1 MNLDYLLNDTKTT
14 KVWCLLKLAKPTCN
28 PMYDTYYRNDSVE
41 ITLAEAVRVADA
53 QLPDVV
59 VEYQGEEYTKTWYDK
74 PMPKLSVGKARL
86 WCKQAWIASR
96 QRRSLEQD
104 KIAKRTAKIELV
116 IDYFVQK
123 LERDRQKVRLELLCE
138 MDRTTQQ
145 ATIDAI
151 YPIAQKAL
159 AHK

>member
-1 MNLDYLLNDTKTT
+1 
-14 KVWCLLKLAKPTCN
+14 
-28 PMYDTYYRNDSVE
+28 MYDSYYRNDSVE

-53 QLPDVV
+53 QLSDVV

-74 PMPKLSVGKARL
+74 PMPKLSIGKARL

-96 QRRSLEQD
+96 QRRSFEQD

>member
-1 MNLDYLLNDTKTT
+1 M
-14 KVWCLLKLAKPTCN
+14 
-28 PMYDTYYRNDSVE
+28 
-41 ITLAEAVRVADA
+41 RVADA
-53 QLPDVV
+53 QLSDVV

-116 IDYFVQK
+116 IDYFVQVLK
-123 LERDRQKVRLELLCE
+123 RDRQKVRLQLLSDI
-138 MDRTTQQ
+138 DRTTQQ

-151 YPIAQKAL
+151 YPLAQKAL